1 MPGAAARDTAGNDL
15 AALAHEASQATHVL
29 VVDQVDLVG
38 AELTDLP
45 PAEPAALDGLL
56 GCRGNGSLLPL
67 LLVSRTGHR
76 RCRSRRPRQMARPTP
91 LRSPGRRHGRDP

>member
-1 MPGAAARDTAGNDL
+1 MVLVRRQVRQQGHRARPLDRVGQLALVPGATARNATGNDL
-15 AALAHEASQATHVL
+15 ASLAHEASQTPDVL
-29 VVDQVDLVG
+29 VVDQVDLVS

-67 LLVSRTGHR
+67 VSRT
-76 RCRSRRPRQMARPTP
+76 
-91 LRSPGRRHGRDP
+91 L

>member
-1 MPGAAARDTAGNDL
+1 MPRATTRDATGDDL
-15 AALAHEASQATHVL
+15 AALAHEAPEPAHVL

-56 GCRGNGSLLPL
+56 RCRGNGLLLP

-76 RCRSRRPRQMARPTP
+76 RWRSWRPRRTARPTP
-91 LRSPGRRHGRDP
+91 PRSPGRRHGRGP